1 MLSGRSNS
9 FPPKWLTRSSRERDA
24 SRSVSRRRAT
34 RKPAASRRQNR
45 RTGKPTY
52 RKVWKQKEPRPEGRH
67 LRWIAMLRRPDA
79 SEGEG
84 QLNITSTMV
93 KELRVKTGAG
103 MMDCKEALTAS
114 DGDFEKAIDVLRKKG
129 MSAATKRSS
138 KAAKDGTIAS
148 YIHMGGK
155 IGVLVEVNCETD
167 FVAKTEDFQALA
179 RDLAMQVAA
188 SNPLYVNTD
197 EICEKVIEG
206 KLKKYFEEVC
216 LMDQK
221 FIKNTDITVGTLVS
235 NMIAKTGENI
245 IVRRFSRFQLGEE
258 RK

>member
-1 MLSGRSNS
+1 M
-9 FPPKWLTRSSRERDA
+9 
-24 SRSVSRRRAT
+24 
-34 RKPAASRRQNR
+34 
-45 RTGKPTY
+45 
-52 RKVWKQKEPRPEGRH
+52 
-67 LRWIAMLRRPDA
+67 I
-79 SEGEG
+79 
-84 QLNITSTMV
+84 ITSTMV
-93 KELRVKTGAG
+93 KDLRVKTGAG

-114 DGDFEKAIDVLRKKG
+114 DGDFENAVDFLRKKG

-138 KAAKDGTIAS
+138 KAAKDGAIAS

-179 RDLAMQVAA
+179 KDLAMHVAA
-188 SNPLYVNTD
+188 SNPLYIRAE
-197 EICEKVIEG
+197 EISEQALEREKAIYRSQLIEEKKPEKIWEKIIEG

-221 FIKNTDITVGTLVS
+221 FIKNTDITVGTLIS

-245 IVRRFSRFQLGEE
+245 LIRRFSRFQLGEE
-258 RK
+258 QK